1 MKWIEFAVYTTDAG
15 LDQVAAAL
23 TAIGLEQLAI
33 EESSESVAA
42 FLEHAAPNWDF
53 ADAVALAGRNG
64 PCVKAYIAELPENE
78 ALLMAARNAVA
89 ALKQMD
95 WQIDPGPLAIQET
108 RIDEED
114 WANNWKQYYKP
125 LPIGERLLI
134 CPSWERETLA
144 PDLRQERQV
153 LFMDPGMA
161 FGTGAHH
168 TTRMCLEL
176 LDKRVKNGDAVLDIG
191 CGSGILAIAGL
202 LLGAEHA
209 QCVDID
215 PVAERVVQEN
225 LKANGIDSSRSE
237 VRTGNFLTDERLR
250 KAVGGGYDI
259 VVANIVANVIIA
271 LAPLVP
277 PLLKSGGLF
286 ITSGIIDE
294 RAEEVSTALRNAG
307 FTVVERLRAAEEAP
321 EGIEASGWIAFL
333 SQWNG

>member
-23 TAIGLEQLAI
+23 TAIGLDQLAI

-53 ADAVALAGRNG
+53 ADAVALSAQNG

-78 ALLMAARNAVA
+78 ALLTAARDAVA
-89 ALKQMD
+89 TLRQMD
-95 WQIDPGPLAIQET
+95 WQTDPGPLFIQENL
-108 RIDEED
+108 IDEED
-114 WANNWKQYYKP
+114 WANSWKQYYKP
-125 LPIGERLLI
+125 LPIGEKLLI
-134 CPSWERETLA
+134 CPSWERDTLA
-144 PDLRQERQV
+144 PALKQGRHV

-176 LDKRVKNGDAVLDIG
+176 LDKWVKDGDTVLDIG
-191 CGSGILAIAGL
+191 CGSGILAIAAL
-202 LLGAEHA
+202 LLDAENA
-209 QCVDID
+209 RCVDID
-215 PVAERVVQEN
+215 PVAERVVKEN
-225 LKANGIDSSRSE
+225 LAANGIDAARCD
-237 VRTGNFLTDERLR
+237 VRTGNFLVDERLR
-250 KAVGGGYDI
+250 NAVGGGYDI
-259 VVANIVANVIIA
+259 VVANIVANVIIG

-277 PLLKSGGLF
+277 PLLKKGGLF

-294 RAEEVSTALRNAG
+294 RAEEVSAALTKAG
-307 FTVVERLRAAEEAP
+307 FDIVERLRAAEEAP

-333 SQWNG
+333 AKWNG

>member
-15 LDQVAAAL
+15 LEQVAAAL

-53 ADAVALAGRNG
+53 ADAVALAAKNG

-78 ALLMAARNAVA
+78 ALLIAARDAVGM
-89 ALKQMD
+89 LRQMD
-95 WQIDPGPLAIQET
+95 WQIDPGSLTIQET
-108 RIDEED
+108 RMDEED

-125 LPIGERLLI
+125 LPVGERLLI
-134 CPSWERETLA
+134 CPSWEQETLA
-144 PDLRQERQV
+144 SDVKQGRQV
-153 LFMDPGMA
+153 LLMDPGMA

-176 LDKRVKNGDAVLDIG
+176 LDKRVKSGDAVLDIG
-191 CGSGILAIAGL
+191 CGSGILAISTL
-202 LLGAEHA
+202 LLGAERA

-215 PVAERVVQEN
+215 PVAERVVLEN
-225 LKANGIDSSRSE
+225 LKANGIDASRCD
-237 VRTGNFLTDERLR
+237 VCTGNFLADERLR

-259 VVANIVANVIIA
+259 VAANIVANVIIA
-271 LAPLVP
+271 LAPLIP
-277 PLLKSGGLF
+277 PFLKQGGLF

-294 RAEEVSTALRNAG
+294 RAEEVSAALNKAG

-333 SQWNG
+333 AQWNG

>member
-53 ADAVALAGRNG
+53 ADAVALSGKNG

-78 ALLMAARNAVA
+78 ALLLAARDAVA
-89 ALKQMD
+89 ALRQMD
-95 WQIDPGPLAIQET
+95 WSEDPGPLSIRESL
-108 RIDEED
+108 IDEED

-134 CPSWERETLA
+134 CPSWERDTLA
-144 PDLRQERQV
+144 PDLKRGRQV
-153 LFMDPGMA
+153 LFMNPGMA

-176 LDKRVKNGDAVLDIG
+176 LDKRVKNEDAALDIG
-191 CGSGILAIAGL
+191 CGSGILAIAAL
-202 LLGAEHA
+202 LLGARSA

-215 PVAERVVQEN
+215 PVAERVVREN
-225 LKANGIDSSRSE
+225 LAANGIDATRCG
-237 VRTGNFLTDERLR
+237 VRTGNFLVDERLR

-277 PLLKSGGLF
+277 PLMKSGGLF
-286 ITSGIIDE
+286 ISSGIIDE
-294 RAEEVSTALRNAG
+294 RAEEVSEALAKAG
-307 FTVVERLRAAEEAP
+307 FAVVERLRAAEEAP
-321 EGIEASGWIAFL
+321 EGIEASGWVAFL
-333 SQWNG
+333 ARWDG